1 MKKVRYTV
9 EYTLTA
15 PDGTVIDSTEGREPF
30 TFTVGEG
37 EVIPGFE
44 REVSQMEEGE
54 KKTFT
59 LQPSE
64 AYGER
69 REELVETLPRH
80 LFQGIDL
87 QKGQTL
93 QGTTPDGQTFLVRV
107 VDFNDESVTIDHNHP
122 LAGLP
127 LTFTVKVLKKEEVE

>member
-1 MKKVRYTV
+1 MKKFRYTV
-9 EYTLTA
+9 DYTLTA
-15 PDGTVIDSTEGREPF
+15 PDGAVIDTTEGREPF
-30 TFTVGEG
+30 TFTTGME

-54 KKTFT
+54 EKTFT

-80 LFQGIDL
+80 MFQGIEL
-87 QKGQTL
+87 ERGQTL

-107 VDFNDESVTIDHNHP
+107 VDFNEETVTIDHNHP
-122 LAGLP
+122 LAGVP
-127 LTFTVKVLKKEEVE
+127 LTFRVKVLKKEEVA

>member
-1 MKKVRYTV
+1 MKKFRYTV

-30 TFTVGEG
+30 SFTTGHN

-44 REVSQMEEGE
+44 REVSQLEEGE
-54 KKTFT
+54 EKTFT

-69 REELVETLPRH
+69 REDLIETLPRQM
-80 LFQGIDL
+80 FQGIDL
-87 QKGQTL
+87 QRGQTL

-107 VDFNDESVTIDHNHP
+107 VDFNDETVTIDHNHP
-122 LAGLP
+122 LAGVP
-127 LTFTVKVLKKEEVE
+127 LTFRVKVLKKEEVA